1 MNIQFR
7 PLRSAAELSEVT
19 RFEELIW
26 GAPDDLVPASMLVA
40 VVGEGG
46 LVLGGF
52 DGERLVATAFAF
64 PTHERDVLHS
74 HYIAVH
80 PDVRRQGLGERIKH
94 EQVAWCRANGYR
106 SMRWT
111 FDPLQLANAHLNLN
125 KLGARGVRYHVD
137 LYGVMGGINGLLP
150 SDRLTVQWWFDD
162 PPAPFHE
169 HRTVTVPDVTP
180 EEIAASATAATAARL
195 AVRDAFVPLLA
206 DGWQVASVDV
216 ASRRYTLGR

>member
-1 MNIQFR
+1 MTVEFHS
-7 PLRSAAELSEVT
+7 LRTAAELAEVT
-19 RFEELIW
+19 RFEEFIW

-52 DGERLVATAFAF
+52 VEEQLVATAFAF

-80 PDVRRQGLGERIKH
+80 PEFRRQGLGKRIKY
-94 EQVAWCRANGYR
+94 EQVAWCRGNGYR

-111 FDPLQLANAHLNLN
+111 FDPLQLANANLNLN
-125 KLGARGVRYHVD
+125 KLGARGVRYQPD
-137 LYGVMGGINGLLP
+137 LYGVMGGINGDLP

-169 HRTVTVPDVTP
+169 HCSVVVPDVSP
-180 EEIAASATAATAARL
+180 AEIAASAPAAVAARL
-195 AVRDAFVPLLA
+195 AVRDAFVPLLT
-206 DGWQVASVDV
+206 DGWQVAAVDLGE
-216 ASRRYTLGR
+216 RRYTLGR